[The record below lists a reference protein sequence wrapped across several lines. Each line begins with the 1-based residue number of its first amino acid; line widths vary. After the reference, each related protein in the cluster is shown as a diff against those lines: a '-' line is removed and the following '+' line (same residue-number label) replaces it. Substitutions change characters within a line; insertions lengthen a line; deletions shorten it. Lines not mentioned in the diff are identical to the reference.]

1 MISNSGS
8 QDGKNSIDNAFRGI
22 PLAKSEAAYIREFLN
37 SRDFSP
43 HTVRAMIFDLKKFLA
58 YFITANNE
66 RFNSGRVTVMDVS
79 GFKKELREKKRQA
92 VSTVNRALVTIRRYL
107 DWLVDHGHIE
117 VNPGKLVKELRKQ
130 KLVPKGLDR
139 PQVRKLLRETELRND
154 TRAQAIFAMFLNTGC
169 RVGDLVRLQVQDIVL
184 GERSG
189 FAVFRCGKGGKERQ
203 VPLPLAARKAMQ
215 EYLLIRPPIQSDDVF
230 IGERGPLSDIGV
242 RALCRKYSAICGFKL
257 HPHLCRHTF
266 AKAYLEATQNDLVSL
281 AAILGHTDLNTC
293 RLYCAKGFDQIAEQ
307 AERLTY

>member
-139 PQVRKLLRETELRND
+139 PQVRFQTPDGVFIVARWWHGL
-154 TRAQAIFAMFLNTGC
+154 
-169 RVGDLVRLQVQDIVL
+169 LQV
-184 GERSG
+184 R
-189 FAVFRCGKGGKERQ
+189 
-203 VPLPLAARKAMQ
+203 
-215 EYLLIRPPIQSDDVF
+215 
-230 IGERGPLSDIGV
+230 
-242 RALCRKYSAICGFKL
+242 
-257 HPHLCRHTF
+257 
-266 AKAYLEATQNDLVSL
+266 
-281 AAILGHTDLNTC
+281 
-293 RLYCAKGFDQIAEQ
+293 
-307 AERLTY
+307 